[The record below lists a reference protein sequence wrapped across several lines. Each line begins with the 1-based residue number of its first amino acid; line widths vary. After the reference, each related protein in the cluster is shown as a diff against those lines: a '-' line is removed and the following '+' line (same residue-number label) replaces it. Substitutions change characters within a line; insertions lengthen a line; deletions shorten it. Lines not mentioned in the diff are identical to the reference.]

1 MTPEPVTYTHAAEL
15 RDEAERTGSAEL
27 YRQAAA
33 EFRALGMPC
42 NAAQCDRK
50 AEHYEA
56 LDAGSAMTAPR
67 LTFWRVG
74 GEWIKDVSP
83 SR

>member
-42 NAAQCDRK
+42 NADFCDRK
-50 AEHYEA
+50 AEYYEMVA
-56 LDAGSAMTAPR
+56 AYAR
-67 LTFWRVG
+67 Q
-74 GEWIKDVSP
+74 E